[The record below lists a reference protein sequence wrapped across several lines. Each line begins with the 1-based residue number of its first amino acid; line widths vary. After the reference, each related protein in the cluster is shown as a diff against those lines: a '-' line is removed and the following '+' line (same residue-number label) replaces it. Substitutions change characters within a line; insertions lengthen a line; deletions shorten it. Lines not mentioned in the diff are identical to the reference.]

1 MLRAP
6 RRGYAIIDVCL
17 SLILL
22 YCLRLC
28 CSVCCTSI
36 HSLYCLLYQ
45 YSFIVLSVSFCLD
58 YCKGNQPTSLKL
70 GIMIATASRKNALTF
85 ASIQIPGSLFHFPHH
100 RKILRDLLAVLVQSP
115 AGFRDTRRNDKVMN
129 PHFERDPGDI

>member
-1 MLRAP
+1 MRSLMF
-6 RRGYAIIDVCL
+6 VCH
-17 SLILL
+17 SF
-22 YCLRLC
+22 YCIVLDC
-28 CSVCCTSI
+28 VVVSVVPVFIHCSVCCTSI
-36 HSLYCLLYQ
+36 HSLYCPCH
-45 YSFIVLSVSFCLD
+45 SVCVLD

-100 RKILRDLLAVLVQSP
+100 RKILRDLLAVLTQSP

>member
-1 MLRAP
+1 LLRAP

-36 HSLYCLLYQ
+36 HSLYCPCH
-45 YSFIVLSVSFCLD
+45 SVCVLD

-100 RKILRDLLAVLVQSP
+100 RKILRDLLAVLTQSP